1 MKTLITRFRN
11 QWFLR
16 SFLTIVLTPGLV
28 LFPVAINANP
38 SGAAVAAGTVN
49 FDGMGTGNLTINQ
62 SSQTA
67 IINWQDFSIGTGDT
81 TTFVQPN
88 ASALA
93 VNRVVSGNVSAIYGQ
108 LNANGRVMVINP
120 NGIIVGANGMID
132 VNALTLSTLDASNAD
147 LLNGGA
153 NRFQGNTGKGVT
165 VEAGASIYARQDV
178 VVLGNFMNNDGS
190 IVADRKVAIGVGG
203 DIMVNQTSD
212 GATISVRGAA
222 PAAATGIENSG
233 TIQGGDVSFDAH
245 GNSYAM
251 AINNKGTVRASGYN
265 FKGGRLSL
273 SAGSTGRMVNTGN
286 YYARQGDGRGGQVQ
300 VTAGEVNLASGRVD
314 ASGAEGRDGGSV
326 SVSAETISVGADTTI
341 STDGVRGGS
350 VTLDAADALNVAGD
364 ISSTGSLKEGGK
376 VDLVGDVVT
385 VAASSS
391 VDVSGFSGGAIRA
404 GGGIQGNEGD
414 IRNSGE
420 TVAEAGATLT
430 ADGLSGDGGTVVVW
444 SDGDTLFAA
453 DASARA
459 TGSVG
464 NGGFIEVSGRNQ
476 LSYVGSAN
484 TSSLNG
490 ANGTLLLDPSDVIIG
505 PAGGTGLTMTD
516 AALLEAILTNH
527 VVIHTSS
534 TGTGSGDIIINSGS
548 DIQYDSPN
556 SLSFFAHRHIF
567 VNGDIKNHG
576 TTDTAFAGTGN
587 INLVAGWDGAGAD
600 LFAFNPVDGSGLPSA
615 ADPAI
620 SFADIN
626 AGTYGAWG
634 QDSGTVFMNDA
645 ALEPVEVGSAR
656 GETNVFA
663 DILLMTSGNHNGEFT
678 QLGYRR
684 ENDLRAR
691 SITGLGADGDIGTAD
706 DILINTATD
715 LDFDTGVTGDINVD
729 AESGVFV
736 IQNQNANNDDGIKS
750 NDRAYVMI
758 GHGGIRENDDDID
771 NRAFN
776 TNGGNNNNRNEA
788 DVTRLE
794 NSALG
799 FSNFTNGASIANGN
813 SFDIA
818 DYGSDAGNTSVGNGD
833 NHGNITIRTNGTVQL
848 QAGRAESHAQIG
860 HGGLANDDPDRRRDQ
875 TASDSGLGDNNVRN
889 IHVFGNMS
897 GDITIDAGAV
907 DIEGGRYRDTF
918 AMIGH
923 GGTRIRGE
931 HSGDIKIT
939 TISGGIRARAV
950 PDSATGGPANSNDW
964 RWQSNRDRSHVQVGH
979 GGYDSDFLFL
989 DSLAG
994 WNGTSTDSSVVVSAA
1009 NRDRGAYDTSG
1020 NVARPDDPD
1029 APFMDAR
1036 PRRTVTLNTNDPD
1049 GGGALVAGANTV
1061 NNSSYAGDGI
1071 AINRIRGR
1079 ISDDAGVTVNGIAG
1093 GVTNEAFGHS
1103 GDISLNSASTVTFVA
1118 GNGTDAYA
1126 MVGHGGRS
1134 THGDHVGDISVIA
1147 GGSIVFSR
1155 EAWQVNE
1162 RGRDIT
1168 NRGHRAHVQIGHG
1181 GTRYN
1186 GGSTGDIEVISGRNV
1201 EFYGG
1206 RSESYAQVGHGG
1218 RGEDSSTWR
1227 GGRQRNE
1234 IANGTHSG
1242 DINVVAARDIIF
1254 RSGFK
1259 NGQAHSLI
1267 GHGGYFQHADVLE
1280 TNHLTG
1286 DGVGTTSAPFGGGA
1300 TNANGDLDVLETGHH
1315 GNITVT
1321 SGGDISFVAGQTET
1335 LTGQSYM
1342 EENGNDNF
1350 TMIGHGGRFSKG
1362 NHYGEIDVTAT
1373 GDFNLE
1379 ARGGWDAVSFNNA
1392 GNTADN
1398 VAAPMLNSAQD
1409 NSRTAERNFA
1419 QLGHGGSD
1427 SEHIATNGTSN
1438 WNNSGVN
1445 GDGIGVLGASDIT
1458 LDVGGDITALAAMRD
1473 TTGDKPLQIRILQDN
1488 GAGNPNIGNVQNTYV
1503 TEGQVVFQGPG
1514 AVAGLDSE
1522 IVLMAPTAVT
1532 LNGDGTLTVQEL
1544 VDVHNTANPLNQI
1557 TILGGDATQVP
1568 DAGAALAFS
1577 TSVTPDRFF
1586 SQHGGRFQQ
1595 ITRSDTDTSD
1605 TSDNGEVW
1613 YLPNAVYSAIDSYVQ
1628 IGNGGRAT
1636 DYIGSGGTRNGGG
1649 GSIAGNSIDGL
1660 GHRGDIDIQV
1670 GGDIRVEASDIK
1682 QSVSSGQ
1689 LLPIQVLSG
1698 MDAGVANNPAVTNNG
1713 DGTGWR
1719 FIGPAVGGTNSN
1731 FIRNDGVQNDPS
1743 QGTRNYAMIG
1753 LGGDTARGDHSGTI
1767 SIIGDGDNSNGGDFS
1782 LIAGEGRQ
1790 AFAQV
1795 GSGGYDSDRVN
1806 SDNQRDGDTG
1816 ATTTIDIDIDG
1827 RLDMQGGGLQNGDTT
1842 GEVATLIPGLGV
1854 HVEVDNDITRGS
1866 YVQIGSGGFS
1876 NGGNH
1881 HADINIITGTG
1892 VNLEAGD
1899 SPRGAYGIIG
1909 SGGTWGRSETLSG
1922 DISVVAETGDIT
1934 LTGGIPSADT
1944 EDDPNSGPANSNN
1957 VAVARENYAQIGNG
1971 GFDTDA
1977 QGGNQNNA
1985 AGDGSGYSGDITVIA
2000 ANGSVSLQGG
2010 GSNIFNRDD
2019 QQRSGGTGNDSFRAF
2034 YAKIGNGGPYSDG
2047 DASGNIKV
2055 TAGTDLTL
2063 LGGFGSRRSEAQ
2075 IGHGGNNVNGDL
2087 TGTID
2092 IDVGNDLVMQRGST
2106 VDAHGT
2112 VVRDANAKIGHS
2124 ASIFQGNANNGS
2136 GGRTGDIFVSVGQDI
2151 FMANGVNLFR
2161 ASDEDLSAIGAGGT
2175 ATLAGPADPDGG
2187 AVAPN
2192 AFGIAVESPSGGDTL
2207 IHHYGDDG
2215 NGNIVLIAEVL
2226 NVGSDTNTDNDTV
2239 SFPATRTVVG
2249 TINYATGEVELTS
2262 DITEGSTATSI
2273 LAEYAMV
2280 SLEETDFGAQIGHI
2294 DLANTNA
2301 GVTIGADGDT
2311 LIAASRNNPTGNGTD
2326 AFGAPLPVGSVTMS
2340 SGTVL
2345 TSADGG
2351 LTTDLRIYMPS
2362 ATENAIEDGAFL
2374 NNQEYSRTDSGGVGN
2389 RDGIDEQVATE
2400 HFFTADTTGAFGEPG
2415 GTFFDPPEGSF
2426 PFHSLGL
2433 YNVYYADPTSLP
2445 PVPPVPPGPAP
2456 VDPLAVLA
2464 QLLRDDPFFLDSGFD
2479 AYDRADLFAEL
2490 FGEGSE
2496 EYLALIELFGLST
2509 EGGEAVGNENA
2520 WVGPLFDAGD
2530 LNAEVAD
2537 EERRRA
2543 LLRVGGRT
2551 YYLFGFNENTRIYSS
2566 LRLFGSPYGE

>member
-1 MKTLITRFRN
+1 
-11 QWFLR
+11 
-16 SFLTIVLTPGLV
+16 
-28 LFPVAINANP
+28 
-38 SGAAVAAGTVN
+38 VAAGTVN

-404 GGGIQGNEGD
+404 GGGIQGNESD
-414 IRNSGE
+414 IRNSSE
-420 TVAEAGATLT
+420 TLAEAGATLT

-634 QDSGTVFMNDA
+634 QNSGTVFMNDA

-788 DVTRLE
+788 DVTILE

-813 SFDIA
+813 SFNIA

-964 RWQSNRDRSHVQVGH
+964 RWRSNRDRSHVQVGH

-994 WNGTSTDSSVVVSAA
+994 WDGTSTDSSVAVAAA

-1029 APFMDAR
+1029 APFMDAS
-1036 PRRTVTLNTNDPD
+1036 PRRTTTLNNS
-1049 GGGALVAGANTV
+1049 AGPTSIGNT
-1061 NNSSYAGDGI
+1061 SHAGDGI

-1103 GDISLNSASTVTFVA
+1103 GNISIDSASTVTFVA
-1118 GNGTDAYA
+1118 GNGSDAYA

-1134 THGDHVGDISVIA
+1134 THGDHMGDISVLA
-1147 GGSIVFSR
+1147 GGSVVFSR

-1162 RGRDIT
+1162 RGRDIS

-1206 RSESYAQVGHGG
+1206 RSEAYAMVGHGG
-1218 RGEDSSTWR
+1218 RGEDSSTWN
-1227 GGRQRNE
+1227 GGRQRNQ

-1242 DINVVAARDIIF
+1242 DITVTAARDIIF

-1259 NGQAHSLI
+1259 NTQAHSMI
-1267 GHGGYFQHADVLE
+1267 GHGGYYQQSDVLL
-1280 TNHLTG
+1280 TNDPSRLG
-1286 DGVGTTSAPFGGGA
+1286 EAPFGGGA
-1300 TNANGDLDVLETGHH
+1300 VDADGNPDVLQTGHN
-1315 GNITVT
+1315 GNISVT
-1321 SGGDISFVAGQTET
+1321 ATGGEISFVAGQTET
-1335 LTGQSYM
+1335 LTGQSFM
-1342 EENGNDNF
+1342 EQNGGDNF
-1350 TMIGHGGRFSKG
+1350 TMIGHGGRYSKG
-1362 NHYGEIDVTAT
+1362 DHWGEIDITAADNFT
-1373 GDFNLE
+1373 LE
-1379 ARGGWDAVSFNNA
+1379 ARGGWDAVSIEGTNESVTEEPFLNN
-1392 GNTADN
+1392 T
-1398 VAAPMLNSAQD
+1398 QD
-1409 NSRTAERNFA
+1409 GGRTGFRNFA
-1419 QLGHGGSD
+1419 QVGHGGHD
-1427 SEHIATNGTSN
+1427 SEHVNTNATANY
-1438 WNNSGVN
+1438 NNSGVN
-1445 GDGIGVLGASDIT
+1445 GDGIGVLGSSNIT
-1458 LDVGGDITALAAMRD
+1458 MNIGGDISARAAMMA
-1473 TTGDKPLQIRILQDN
+1473 TTGDKAMPIRILQDN
-1488 GAGNPNIGNVQNTYV
+1488 GAGNPEILNLQNTYV
-1503 TEGQVVFQGPG
+1503 TEGQVVFQSL
-1514 AVAGLDSE
+1514 VAGMTSE
-1522 IVLMAPTAVT
+1522 VVLMAFEAVT
-1532 LNGDGTLTVQEL
+1532 LNGDGAQTLQQLIDT
-1544 VDVHNTANPLNQI
+1544 HNTANPGNPI
-1557 TILGGDATQVP
+1557 RVLGGDTSQVP
-1568 DAGAALAFS
+1568 DAGEALAFS
-1577 TSVTPDRFF
+1577 TSVRPDQYF
-1586 SQHGGRFQQ
+1586 SQHGGRLAYVA
-1595 ITRSDTDTSD
+1595 RND
-1605 TSDNGEVW
+1605 GETWFMPQPVF
-1613 YLPNAVYSAIDSYVQ
+1613 SAEDSYVQ
-1628 IGNGGRAT
+1628 IGNGGSRT
-1636 DYIGSGGTRNGGG
+1636 DYRGSGGARNGGG
-1649 GSIAGNSIDGL
+1649 TGAGTVENIIDGR
-1660 GHRGDIDIQV
+1660 GHRGDIDITV
-1670 GGDIRVEASDIK
+1670 GGNLLVEAGDIK
-1682 QSVSSGQ
+1682 QGVSTGQ
-1689 LLPIQVLSG
+1689 ALEILVNNFV
-1698 MDAGVANNPAVTNNG
+1698 DANPG
-1713 DGTGWR
+1713 GTGVDGGLGSY
-1719 FIGPAVGGTNSN
+1719 FVGPSVTEFFGGDNSQ
-1731 FIRNDGVQNDPS
+1731 DDPS

-1753 LGGDTARGDHSGTI
+1753 LGGDAARGDHNG
-1767 SIIGDGDNSNGGDFS
+1767 SIRITGDGDNSNGGNFD

-1827 RLDMQGGGLQNGDTT
+1827 FLNMRGGGLQNGDTT
-1842 GEVATLIPGLGV
+1842 GDVATLIPGLGV

-1866 YVQIGSGGFS
+1866 YVQIGSGGLS

-1922 DISVVAETGDIT
+1922 DISVVAESGDIS
-1934 LTGGIPSADT
+1934 LRGGVPSADT

-2010 GSNIFNRDD
+2010 GSDIFNRDD
-2019 QQRSGGTGNDSFRAF
+2019 QQRAGGTGNDSFRAF

-2192 AFGIAVESPSGGDTL
+2192 AFGIAVESPSGADTL

-2262 DITEGSTATSI
+2262 DITEGATATSI

-2294 DLANTNA
+2294 DLANTSA

-2464 QLLRDDPFFLDSGFD
+2464 QLLREDPFFLDSGFD

-2543 LLRVGGRT
+2543 LLRAGGRT